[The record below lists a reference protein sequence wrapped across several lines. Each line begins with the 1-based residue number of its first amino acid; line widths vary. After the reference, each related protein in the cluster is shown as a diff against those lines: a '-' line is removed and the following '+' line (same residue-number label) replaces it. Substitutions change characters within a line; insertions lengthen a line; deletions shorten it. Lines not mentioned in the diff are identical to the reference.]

1 MSSSNL
7 DDSMKKDVFNLANE
21 VIAEQEDEE
30 EAQGS
35 KNIN

>member
-1 MSSSNL
+1 
-7 DDSMKKDVFNLANE
+7 MKKDVFNLANE

-35 KNIN
+35 KNINWLYDKDNY